1 MRPSRKS
8 RRRAARAVEREW
20 EVEEKGRT
28 PDPGGDRPNP
38 VRDDL
43 KETMSRESVVQI
55 LGAVV
60 AAATVFV
67 TVLAVAHL
75 FSI

>member
-1 MRPSRKS
+1 M
-8 RRRAARAVEREW
+8 
-20 EVEEKGRT
+20 
-28 PDPGGDRPNP
+28 
-38 VRDDL
+38 
-43 KETMSRESVVQI
+43 VQV
-55 LGAVV
+55 LGVVV